1 MVTLRKAETEDCPS
15 LYRIQVKAFAPL
27 LARYQDFDS
36 SPAAESTDDIR
47 RRLAQPFTD
56 YYLICLEGEEI
67 GVLRV
72 CDFGQECRIS
82 PICVLPGYQGKGYAR
97 EAMLLAETLY
107 PKATR
112 WTLNTIVQ
120 EPRLCEFYESLG
132 YVPTGR
138 MEHIK
143 PGMDLKFYQKDVANH
158 A

>member
-1 MVTLRKAETEDCPS
+1 MVTLRKAEMEDCPS
-15 LYRIQVKAFAPL
+15 LHRIQVKAFAPL
-27 LARYQDFDS
+27 LARYQDFAS

-47 RRLAQPFTD
+47 RRFAQPFTD
-56 YYLICLEGEEI
+56 YYLICLEGEKI

-72 CDFGQECRIS
+72 CDFGQECKIS
-82 PICVLPGYQGKGYAR
+82 PICILPQHQGRGYAR

-107 PKATR
+107 PKAVR
-112 WTLNTIVQ
+112 WTLDTIAQ

-138 MEHIK
+138 MKHIK
-143 PGMDLKFYQKDVANH
+143 SGMDLKFYQKDVANY